1 MAGLPS
7 RFSPPAPA
15 REGRGKASSIA
26 PQQPGEPALDGDLLG
41 AVALRIEAAGRRT
54 AGDRRAFAAIGLQR
68 RFLVIDESDHDLA
81 VASGVLAADQRII
94 AVQYALI
101 DHRIAGH

>member
-41 AVALRIEAAGRRT
+41 AVALRIVAAVGRVE
-54 AGDRRAFAAIGLQR
+54 GDHLGFAAVGLQS
-68 RFLVIDESDHDLA
+68 RFLLIYERDHHLP
-81 VASGVLAADQRII
+81 VASGVPAAGPR
-94 AVQYALI
+94 LI
-101 DHRIAGH
+101 SRPYSL